1 MRDKIQNLISNKRLQ
16 KYFIMAVVVV
26 GIELVT
32 FQLLYLLIGDYIT
45 ATILSFVVAVI
56 LNWAGS
62 RLLVFGASKHNPAK
76 EFLMVLVASIVGL
89 LIQVG
94 VVFVS
99 VEVLLLY
106 PFIGKSLS
114 ILFSF
119 FWNYL
124 FRSRI
129 IYRV

>member
-1 MRDKIQNLISNKRLQ
+1 VKEKLLMVLQNKRLRR
-16 KYFIMAVVVV
+16 YFIMAVTIVC
-26 GIELVT
+26 IELAI
-32 FQLLYLLIGDYIT
+32 FQALYQLINNYIV
-45 ATILSFVVAVI
+45 ATTLSFVIAVV
-56 LNWAGS
+56 LNWIGS
-62 RLLVFGASKHNPAK
+62 RVLVFGASSHNPVK
-76 EFLMVLVASIVGL
+76 EFVMVFIASIVGL
-89 LIQVG
+89 LIQVS

-99 VEVLLLY
+99 VEILLLY

>member
-1 MRDKIQNLISNKRLQ
+1 MC
-16 KYFIMAVVVV
+16 AVV
-26 GIELVT
+26 
-32 FQLLYLLIGDYIT
+32 
-45 ATILSFVVAVI
+45 
-56 LNWAGS
+56 LNWVGS
-62 RLLVFGASKHNPAK
+62 RILVFGASKHDPAK
-76 EFLMVLVASIVGL
+76 EFVMVLGASTIGL
-89 LIQVG
+89 LIQIS

-129 IYRV
+129 IYKS